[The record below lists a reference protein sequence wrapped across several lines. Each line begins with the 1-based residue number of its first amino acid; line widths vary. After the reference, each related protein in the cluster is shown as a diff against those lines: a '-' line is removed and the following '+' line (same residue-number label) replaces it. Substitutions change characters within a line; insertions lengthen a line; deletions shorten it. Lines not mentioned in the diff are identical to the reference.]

1 MKLYHKAFLFRHK
14 WIQPYLQKV
23 LGGID
28 AVTFLAA
35 LALIG
40 GVVYEHGFIISE
52 GAEADLGVLY
62 RTVWGVFLVQTTMH
76 IGLAYRETLKKYRTF
91 TWVLNILL
99 YLTLIPVIFFE
110 PESGALKYFWLFLN
124 NRIFQLIL
132 LLLLSLLRLSSG
144 VIGLL
149 GKRTNPSLI
158 LAGSFFLI
166 ICIGTGLLMLPRC
179 TVDGIS
185 WVNALFV
192 STSAVCVTG
201 LVPVDVATTFTSL
214 GQLVIIILIQIGG
227 LGVMTLT
234 CFFAMF
240 FMGNTSV
247 YNQLAVRDM
256 ISSDS
261 LSSLLS
267 TVIYILFFTLVIE
280 GAGMLVLF
288 LSIHGTL
295 GMTMQQEMVFAAFHS
310 ISAFCN
316 AGFSTLSENL
326 GNPLVMQHHNL
337 LYITIS
343 VLIILGGIGFPILV
357 NFKHIA
363 GYHLKR
369 LFYFIRTG
377 KRDRQRIRHLYNLN
391 TKIVLLTT
399 LILLT
404 GGTIAILL
412 FEWNGAFA
420 GMSMPDKWVQAFFN
434 ATCPRTAGFTSIGL
448 TSFSLQS
455 LLLMLL
461 LMFIGGA
468 AQSTAGGVKVNAFA
482 AAVLSLFAVIRGKSR
497 VEVFRRQLSVD
508 SIRRSNAT
516 LVMYLM
522 ILFLGVFVLSVLEPH
537 ASLLALVFECTSALS
552 TVGSSLGL
560 TPALGEAGKLF
571 VSLLMFIGRVGVIT
585 IVLGFVP
592 PQKHTKY
599 KYPDDNLIIN

>member
-1 MKLYHKAFLFRHK
+1 MKLYHKAFLYRHK

-280 GAGMLVLF
+280 RAGMLVLF

-295 GMTMQQEMVFAAFHS
+295 GMTVQQEMVFAAFHS

>member
-1 MKLYHKAFLFRHK
+1 MKLYHKAFLYRHK

-295 GMTMQQEMVFAAFHS
+295 GMTVQQEMVFAAFHS

-560 TPALGEAGKLF
+560 RL
-571 VSLLMFIGRVGVIT
+571 
-585 IVLGFVP
+585 
-592 PQKHTKY
+592 
-599 KYPDDNLIIN
+599 

>member
-1 MKLYHKAFLFRHK
+1 MKLYHKAFLYRHK

-295 GMTMQQEMVFAAFHS
+295 GMTVQQEMVFAAFHS

-571 VSLLMFIGRVGVIT
+571 VSLLMFTGRVGVIT

>member
-110 PESGALKYFWLFLN
+110 PESGALKYFC
-124 NRIFQLIL
+124 
-132 LLLLSLLRLSSG
+132 LSSG

-214 GQLVIIILIQIGG
+214 GQLVIIILIQIGV

-295 GMTMQQEMVFAAFHS
+295 GMTVQQEMVFAAFHS

-448 TSFSLQS
+448 TSFHY
-455 LLLMLL
+455 
-461 LMFIGGA
+461 
-468 AQSTAGGVKVNAFA
+468 
-482 AAVLSLFAVIRGKSR
+482 R
-497 VEVFRRQLSVD
+497 V
-508 SIRRSNAT
+508 
-516 LVMYLM
+516 
-522 ILFLGVFVLSVLEPH
+522 
-537 ASLLALVFECTSALS
+537 CC
-552 TVGSSLGL
+552 
-560 TPALGEAGKLF
+560 
-571 VSLLMFIGRVGVIT
+571 
-585 IVLGFVP
+585 
-592 PQKHTKY
+592 
-599 KYPDDNLIIN
+599 

>member
-1 MKLYHKAFLFRHK
+1 MKLYHKAFLYRHK

-267 TVIYILFFTLVIE
+267 TVIYIL
-280 GAGMLVLF
+280 
-288 LSIHGTL
+288 
-295 GMTMQQEMVFAAFHS
+295 
-310 ISAFCN
+310 
-316 AGFSTLSENL
+316 LSENL

-448 TSFSLQS
+448 TSFHY
-455 LLLMLL
+455 
-461 LMFIGGA
+461 
-468 AQSTAGGVKVNAFA
+468 
-482 AAVLSLFAVIRGKSR
+482 R
-497 VEVFRRQLSVD
+497 V
-508 SIRRSNAT
+508 
-516 LVMYLM
+516 
-522 ILFLGVFVLSVLEPH
+522 
-537 ASLLALVFECTSALS
+537 CC
-552 TVGSSLGL
+552 
-560 TPALGEAGKLF
+560 
-571 VSLLMFIGRVGVIT
+571 
-585 IVLGFVP
+585 
-592 PQKHTKY
+592 
-599 KYPDDNLIIN
+599 